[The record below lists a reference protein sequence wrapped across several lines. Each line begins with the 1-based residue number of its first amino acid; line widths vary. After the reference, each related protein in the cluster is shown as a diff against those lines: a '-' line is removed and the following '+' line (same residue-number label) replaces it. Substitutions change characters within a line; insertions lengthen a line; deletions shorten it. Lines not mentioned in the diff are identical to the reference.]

1 LPGYPPAAE
10 ASNQIDTAKSLR
22 RREGPGNPV
31 VPPVP
36 KREGR
41 WFLDARFRGHD
52 NLLCPEQIR
61 HDKERSD
68 ITRIESGS
76 GLPLTSPSLLN

>member
-1 LPGYPPAAE
+1 LTSLRAE

-22 RREGPGNPV
+22 RGEGPGNPV
-31 VPPVP
+31 VPAVP

-52 NLLCPEQIR
+52 IFYARN
-61 HDKERSD
+61 KSGM
-68 ITRIESGS
+68 TRNG
-76 GLPLTSPSLLN
+76 PT